1 MRWAKPVGEQMEE
14 PLLWIAAAGQSDEG
28 EDDGQKFREDVC
40 GVRVSAERE
49 PQCEV
54 APQLR

>member
-1 MRWAKPVGEQMEE
+1 MEE